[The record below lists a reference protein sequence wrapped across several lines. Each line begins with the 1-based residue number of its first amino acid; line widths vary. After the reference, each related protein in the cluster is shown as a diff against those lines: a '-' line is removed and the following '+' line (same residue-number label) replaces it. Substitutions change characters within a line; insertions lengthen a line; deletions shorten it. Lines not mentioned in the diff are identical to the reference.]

1 MAAVISCL
9 WASSAPAQGLTRGTV
24 IDPVPCADDPAQTYA
39 LYLPSTYSP
48 ERTWSLLLAFHPAA
62 RGRLMVE
69 KFQAAA
75 EQYGYIVAASNNA
88 RNGPHAIS
96 AAAAQAMSTDV
107 SRRFS
112 IDLQRVYLTGM
123 SGGARVALGIA
134 LANTSIAG
142 VVASS
147 AGYPDS
153 QPRNKVTFAVFGTAG
168 TEDFNYVEMRLLDRK
183 LSSPHFLAVFEGGHT
198 LPPDDLALDALEWME
213 LQAMR
218 SGRRRRD
225 EALVRRVLEKRRS
238 RIAATS
244 GVADTVYLLRALVS
258 DFSGLADLS
267 AEAARLNELS
277 RRSDVKQALERERDF
292 DDAETRMLG
301 EIFQLEAQ
309 LGDEDRR
316 GLALITLRA
325 RLSTLSRQAA
335 IQADTPERAPGAAGA
350 ARDCGRRI
358 GARAGSRVSGA
369 AGTAPSARAMIAC
382 SPATAPAGPSPVTL
396 DAGDCPPTDCG
407 KSRRG
412 TTRIPGRRRW
422 HPDTQPEAMG
432 CRCRRCPVSGRR

>member
-1 MAAVISCL
+1 MVAVISCL
-9 WASSAPAQGLTRGTV
+9 WASSADAQTLPRGTV
-24 IDPVPCADDPAQTYA
+24 VDPVPCADDPAQTYA

-123 SGGARVALGIA
+123 SGGARVAMGIA

-153 QPRNKVTFAVFGTAG
+153 QPRDKVTFAVFGTAG

-198 LPPDDLALDALEWME
+198 LPPDDIALDALEWME
-213 LQAMR
+213 LQAMQ

-225 EALVRRVLEKRRS
+225 DALVVRLLEKRRS
-238 RIAATS
+238 GLQRRAAWPTPSICCARSSRTS
-244 GVADTVYLLRALVS
+244 
-258 DFSGLADLS
+258 
-267 AEAARLNELS
+267 AASSTSPPRPVDWTRCPAGQTSS
-277 RRSDVKQALERERDF
+277 RRSSASGTSTMPK
-292 DDAETRMLG
+292 TRMLG
-301 EIFQLEAQ
+301 EMFQLEAQ
-309 LGDEDRR
+309 LGDDDRR
-316 GLALITLRA
+316 GLALMTLRD
-325 RLSTLSRQAA
+325 RLSTLSR
-335 IQADTPERAPGAAGA
+335 TGGASRPTRPSA
-350 ARDCGRRI
+350 ARHGGCCGRLRQARRDACRI
-358 GARAGSRVSGA
+358 GSIWRCWTSTVCQGVDLR
-369 AGTAPSARAMIAC
+369 
-382 SPATAPAGPSPVTL
+382 PATAPARPSPMTPDV
-396 DAGDCPPTDCG
+396 GDCPPTDCG
-407 KSRRG
+407 RSRRC
-412 TTRIPGRRRW
+412 TTRIPGRRHS
-422 HPDTQPEAMG
+422 HPDTQLEAMG
-432 CRCRRCPVSGRR
+432 CRCPWCPASGRR

>member
-1 MAAVISCL
+1 LVTLISSL
-9 WASSAPAQGLTRGTV
+9 WATSTAAQVLARGTV
-24 IDPVPCADDPAQTYA
+24 VDPVQCADDPAQTYA

-62 RGRLMVE
+62 RGRPMVE

-112 IDLQRVYLTGM
+112 IDLQRVYMTGM

-134 LANTSIAG
+134 LANGSIAG

-153 QPRNKVTFAVFGTAG
+153 QPRDKVTFAVFGTAG
-168 TEDFNYVEMRLLDRK
+168 TEDFNYLEMRMLDRK

-198 LPPDDLALDALEWME
+198 LPPDDLALEALEWME

-225 EALVRRVLEKRRS
+225 DALVGRLLEKRCS

-244 GVADTVYLLRALVS
+244 GVPNTVYLLRALVS
-258 DFSGLADLS
+258 DFSGLIDVS
-267 AEAARLNELS
+267 AEAGRLEEMS
-277 RRSDVKQALERERDF
+277 RRPDVKQALERERDF
-292 DDAETRMLG
+292 DDAEMRMLG
-301 EIFQLEAQ
+301 ELVQFEAQ

-325 RLSTLSRQAA
+325 RLSALSRTAAAETDTAERRQARRLLRS
-335 IQADTPERAPGAAGA
+335 ITAGA
-350 ARDCGRRI
+350 SGRVQDREYL
-358 GARAGSRVSGA
+358 ALLEQYR
-369 AGTAPSARAMIAC
+369 
-382 SPATAPAGPSPVTL
+382 L
-396 DAGDCPPTDCG
+396 
-407 KSRRG
+407 
-412 TTRIPGRRRW
+412 PGR
-422 HPDTQPEAMG
+422 
-432 CRCRRCPVSGRR
+432 